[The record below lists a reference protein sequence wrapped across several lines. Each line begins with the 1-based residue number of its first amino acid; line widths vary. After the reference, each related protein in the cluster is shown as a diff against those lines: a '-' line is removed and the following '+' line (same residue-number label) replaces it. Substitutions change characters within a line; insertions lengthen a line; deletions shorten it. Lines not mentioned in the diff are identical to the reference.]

1 MSGIGNDNS
10 ITSRILRPLPV
21 GDLFAAPFDAAISAS
36 ANMATET
43 AAFIRNFGMD
53 NSGNVYMTSMSSYFD
68 IPLSDLPDVSGQY
81 LTDPSS
87 GLLFAGTSL
96 SSSQPEVYVPFPAS
110 SRVYDDDELTGYR
123 QQIGTRFYYAA
134 EDGKLLFA
142 QGTRSINIPLLGMLN
157 VPSLQIDSID
167 VGFTIFIKSQ
177 SSLNTITN
185 SASFSSSSY
194 YANSQGQRSHFDQ
207 VSSYATGFGMNTV
220 GIVGHHSDTFSNT
233 NTDTTYTVRMAA
245 KQIDPPG
252 LTALYQFISANNDT
266 SARKTIKKIGELS
279 TIQNDKKGQA

>member
-1 MSGIGNDNS
+1 MSGNDNS

-21 GDLFAAPFDAAISAS
+21 GDLFAAPFEAAIQASAS
-36 ANMATET
+36 MATET

-87 GLLFAGTSL
+87 GLLFNTADSDEEPNL
-96 SSSQPEVYVPFPAS
+96 YVPFPES
-110 SRVYDDDELTGYR
+110 SEVRDNGELTGYKQR
-123 QQIGTRFYYAA
+123 IGSRIYYAGIN
-134 EDGKLLFA
+134 GKLLFA

-157 VPSLQIDSID
+157 VPSLQIDTID
-167 VGFTIFIKSQ
+167 VFFNIHIKTQ
-177 SSLNTITN
+177 SSINTTT
-185 SASFSSSSY
+185 SAASFSGSSY

-207 VSSYATGFGMNTV
+207 ISSYATGFGMNTV

-266 SARKTIKKIGELS
+266 SARKTIKKIGELA
-279 TIQNDKKGQA
+279 TIQDDKDAQA

>member
-1 MSGIGNDNS
+1 MSGNNNS
-10 ITSRILRPLPV
+10 IASRILRPLPV
-21 GDLFAAPFDAAISAS
+21 SDLFAAPFDAAITASAS
-36 ANMATET
+36 MATET

-87 GLLFAGTSL
+87 GFLFGGTDIVNDE
-96 SSSQPEVYVPFPAS
+96 PESYVPFPAS
-110 SRVYDDDELTGYR
+110 SRVYDGSVLTGYKQR
-123 QQIGTRFYYAA
+123 IGSRIYYAG

-167 VGFTIFIKSQ
+167 VNFTINIKTQ
-177 SSLNTITN
+177 SSKNTTTDI
-185 SASFSSSSY
+185 SSFSGFSY

-207 VSSYATGFGMNTV
+207 ISSYATGFGMSTT

-233 NTDTTYTVRMAA
+233 NTDTTYTVKMKAR
-245 KQIDPPG
+245 QIDPPG

-279 TIQNDKKGQA
+279 TIQDDEKAKA

>member
-1 MSGIGNDNS
+1 MSGNDNS
-10 ITSRILRPLPV
+10 ITSRILKPLPV
-21 GDLFAAPFDAAISAS
+21 GDLFAAPFDAAIRAS
-36 ANMATET
+36 AKMATET

-81 LTDPSS
+81 LIDPSS
-87 GLLFAGTSL
+87 GLLFNTADSDEFPL
-96 SSSQPEVYVPFPAS
+96 LYVPFPAS
-110 SRVYDDDELTGYR
+110 SEVYDGVVLTGYK

-134 EDGKLLFA
+134 VDGKLLFA

-167 VGFTIFIKSQ
+167 VDFTINIKTQASVA
-177 SSLNTITN
+177 TTN
-185 SASFSSSSY
+185 NAFSFSSSSY
-194 YANSQGQRSHFDQ
+194 YANSQGQRNHFDQ
-207 VSSYATGFGMNTV
+207 ISSYATGFGMSTT

-233 NTDTTYTVRMAA
+233 NTDTTYTVKMRAR
-245 KQIDPPG
+245 QIDPPG
-252 LTALYQFISANNDT
+252 MAALYQFISANNDT

-279 TIQNDKKGQA
+279 TIQDDKKAQA